1 MDDKQKLFKL
11 IKRLNT
17 EPGRSLHGG
26 TNDKGLPTPRVNGA
40 RGSGKDSS
48 VDALEAR
55 LKAQMLD
62 GNAALLSLADD
73 PDDYLFQVWHAP
85 CMSTPR
91 TAGRGPQISC
101 FPPCRMQTVCAA
113 KPPYCLHVD
122 AQVD

>member
-1 MDDKQKLFKL
+1 M
-11 IKRLNT
+11 
-17 EPGRSLHGG
+17 
-26 TNDKGLPTPRVNGA
+26 PRVYGA

-85 CMSTPR
+85 YEHIQNCRTRNAILLLALQKTNCMHSKAYTLL
-91 TAGRGPQISC
+91 A
-101 FPPCRMQTVCAA
+101 F
-113 KPPYCLHVD
+113 
-122 AQVD
+122 